1 MTINNVFFTSGKWI
15 EILRGQR
22 NITLSLF
29 LSLNFISLALWKG
42 GLYGSS
48 IDQTQ
53 HYCKSAIFLFSF
65 FSVYHAIYLEEMVAS
80 EVARKLASVFNIPFH
95 QINQVYRQGPTGIH
109 ILVSDQVNQT
119 GSSHSSFH
127 SGTHIHCW
135 SCKKCCQLLLQVL
148 IVVFKEVGSKCVTRN

>member
-1 MTINNVFFTSGKWI
+1 MIINNVFFTSNKWV

-22 NITLSLF
+22 NITLSPF
-29 LSLNFISLALWKG
+29 LSLNFISLVLWKS

-48 IDQTQ
+48 IDQTK
-53 HYCKSAIFLFSF
+53 HYCKSAIFLFF
-65 FSVYHAIYLEEMVAS
+65 FFPVYHAIYLEEMVAS

-119 GSSHSSFH
+119 GSSHSSFTVVLTY
-127 SGTHIHCW
+127 SVGAVRNAAGFF
-135 SCKKCCQLLLQVL
+135 CKYW
-148 IVVFKEVGSKCVTRN
+148 